1 MIEYTTSDIEFKSS
15 EDLLSAIESYIAANI
30 EEMHIDIAYESSD
43 GNANDPI
50 SKIGDDANAA
60 YKDLK
65 QSVKSNDQKGFAAAK
80 SKLQKCANDFKTAA
94 KNPENRKK
102 ALKVAKILAGIAAA
116 ILVLLTGKSAIKKG
130 LEAKKYNQTVVNEVT
145 RRRNERGLDT
155 PKDKK
160 AYSATFKYLEENG
173 QTDVLTFK
181 FIKISDI
188 LMSMLKHPFNDYV
201 GKYKGGK
208 EIPTYVSQSS
218 TGSVYWNNAIGYGTN
233 LNKNPATKPNKNQ
246 SN

>member
-1 MIEYTTSDIEFKSS
+1 MIEYATSDIEFKSS
-15 EDLLSAIESYIAANI
+15 EDLLSAIENYITANI

-43 GNANDPI
+43 RNVNDPI

-94 KNPENRKK
+94 KNPENRRK
-102 ALKVAKILAGIAAA
+102 ALKVAKILSGIAAA

-130 LEAKKYNQTVVNEVT
+130 LEAKKYNQNIINEVKAMK
-145 RRRNERGLDT
+145 
-155 PKDKK
+155 KDSDVDVLKNK
-160 AYSATFKYLEENG
+160 NDKNRYAAGFAFTKENG
-173 QTDVLTFK
+173 KTEILTFK

-188 LMSMLKHPFNDYV
+188 LMSMLRHPFNDYV

-208 EIPTYVSQSS
+208 EIPTYVNKVKAGNLSM
-218 TGSVYWNNAIGYGTN
+218 TNGVGYGTK
-233 LNKNPATKPNKNQ
+233 LNKNP

>member
-1 MIEYTTSDIEFKSS
+1 MIEYASSDIEFESS
-15 EDLLSAIESYIAANI
+15 EDLLSAIESYISANI

-43 GNANDPI
+43 GNVNDPI
-50 SKIGDDANAA
+50 SKIGDDASAA

-94 KNPENRKK
+94 KNPENRRK

-116 ILVLLTGKSAIKKG
+116 ILVLITGKSAITKSS
-130 LEAKKYNQTVVNEVT
+130 EAKKYNQNVINEVKAMT
-145 RRRNERGLDT
+145 KVEDM
-155 PKDKK
+155 PKGKNT
-160 AYSATFKYLEENG
+160 YSAGFSFTKEDGKTE
-173 QTDVLTFK
+173 VLTFK

-208 EIPTYVSQSS
+208 EIPTYVNQSRAN
-218 TGSVYWNNAIGYGTN
+218 SVYWNNEIGYGTK
-233 LNKNPATKPNKNQ
+233 LNKDPATKPNKNQ